1 MSKKVSTVITDDL
14 DGSSGAEAVR
24 FSFDGLIY
32 EIDLAPANLER
43 LQASLLP
50 FIDAG
55 RRAGLKRSGGR
66 KAASRADLAAVR
78 AWANDQGLHVAERG
92 RISADVIARYDATH

>member
-24 FSFDGLIY
+24 FTFDGRAY
-32 EIDLAPANLER
+32 EIDLGPANRER
-43 LQASLLP
+43 LLESLLP

-55 RRAGLKRSGGR
+55 RRTGLKKAGR

-78 AWANDQGLHVAERG
+78 AWATEQGLQVAERG
-92 RISADVIARYDATH
+92 RISADVIARYDAAH